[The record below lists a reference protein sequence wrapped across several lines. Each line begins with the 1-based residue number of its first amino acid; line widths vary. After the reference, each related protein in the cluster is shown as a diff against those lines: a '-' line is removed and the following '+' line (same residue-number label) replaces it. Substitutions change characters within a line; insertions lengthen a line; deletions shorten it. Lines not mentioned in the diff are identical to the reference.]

1 MSEKQL
7 VTHPLTREGAAQAYP
22 LVRELNGA
30 GTLDE
35 WLRFVERHLDRGQDG
50 GVIVCER
57 GGYIR
62 GLFGWEVRLGV
73 GDRRE
78 LLVRHFTVP
87 GVLEPRAVVD
97 ALLDAVELLAERLH
111 CAEIALELPMAA
123 SSHPAFAARGL
134 VPGSIGL
141 HRRLSRAQQRERPSD
156 A

>member
-7 VTHPLTREGAAQAYP
+7 VTHPLTRAGAAQAYP

-35 WLRFVERHLDRGQDG
+35 WLRFVDRHLGRGEEG
-50 GVIVCER
+50 GIVVCER

-62 GLFGWEVRLGV
+62 GLFGWEIRQGV

-97 ALLDAVELLAERLH
+97 ALLDAVDALAVQLR
-111 CAEIALELPMAA
+111 CVEIALELPMAA
-123 SSHPAFAARGL
+123 SGHPAFAAHGL
-134 VPGSIGL
+134 VPGSVGL
-141 HRRLSRAQQRERPSD
+141 HRRLSERQKLGRPAD

>member
-1 MSEKQL
+1 MSQKQL

-35 WLRFVERHLDRGQDG
+35 WLRFVERHLERGEEG

-62 GLFGWEVRLGV
+62 GLFGWEVRQGV

-97 ALLDAVELLAERLH
+97 ALLDAVDMLAERLH
-111 CAEIALELPMAA
+111 CAEIALELPMTA

-141 HRRLSRAQQRERPSD
+141 HRRLTEAQQRERPSD

>member
-1 MSEKQL
+1 M
-7 VTHPLTREGAAQAYP
+7 TRERAAQAYP

-30 GTLDE
+30 GTLEE
-35 WLRFVERHLDRGQDG
+35 WLRFVDRHLGRGEEG

-62 GLFGWEVRLGV
+62 GLFGWEVRQGV
-73 GDRRE
+73 SDRRE
-78 LLVRHFTVP
+78 LLVRHFIVP

-97 ALLDAVELLAERLH
+97 ALLDAVDQLAVRVK
-111 CAEIALELPMAA
+111 CVEIALELPMEAGR
-123 SSHPAFAARGL
+123 HPAFAARGL

-141 HRRLSRAQQRERPSD
+141 HRQLTEAQQRERPSD

>member
-50 GVIVCER
+50 GVIV
-57 GGYIR
+57 
-62 GLFGWEVRLGV
+62 WEVRLGV